1 MSAEFIAVVAVILV
15 ALAFD
20 YTNGFHDAANA
31 IATSVSTR
39 ALTPRVALVIA
50 ALGNFIGAHFGAKVA
65 KTVGD
70 GLVTLPTGIQSLGV
84 VFAGVLGAI
93 TWNLLTWYLGLPS
106 SSSHALFGGL
116 VGATLFAA
124 GTTVQWANIA
134 QKVLLP
140 MVLSPIVGF
149 LLGAIVMFLLLWSIK
164 GLTVLAQRLE
174 VLPGSPTSVDTPEK
188 VAVGAGVGIGSGNPD
203 TPASIATPVSPAPG
217 VSGSAVGAPA
227 EAGREMG
234 PVNRWLR
241 SALARAVQP
250 GPLNRGFRMAQTV
263 SAAAMAVGHGMQD
276 AAKTM
281 GIVVLALYTGGFQDS
296 KTHIPGW
303 VYYTSATV
311 LALGTYAGGWRIIRT
326 LGRRIIHLGPPEGF
340 AAETVASSVL
350 YYNALVL
357 GAPIS
362 TTHTITSAIMGV
374 GATKKLSAVR
384 WGVAGNIV
392 TAWILTFPGAAAIAI
407 VFYFLTKPLF

>member
-1 MSAEFIAVVAVILV
+1 MSAELIAVIAVIGA

-39 ALTPRVALVIA
+39 ALTPRVALLIA
-50 ALGNFIGAHFGAKVA
+50 ALGNFVGAHFGVKVA
-65 KTVGD
+65 NTVGD
-70 GLVTLPTGIQSLGV
+70 GLVILPTGLASLGV

-93 TWNLLTWYLGLPS
+93 GWNLLTWYFGIPS

-116 VGATLFAA
+116 VGATLLTP
-124 GTTVQWANIA
+124 GGVVRWSNIVN
-134 QKVLLP
+134 KVILP
-140 MVLSPIVGF
+140 MALSPIVGF
-149 LLGAIVMFLLLWSIK
+149 ALGAIFMFGMLWSIK
-164 GLTVLAQRLE
+164 GLTVLGRDRELPVAPEAPAGRLDR
-174 VLPGSPTSVDTPEK
+174 VRFRLRRR
-188 VAVGAGVGIGSGNPD
+188 GILLGRWIN
-203 TPASIATPVSPAPG
+203 ASI
-217 VSGSAVGAPA
+217 
-227 EAGREMG
+227 
-234 PVNRWLR
+234 
-241 SALARAVQP
+241 QP
-250 GPLNRGFRMAQTV
+250 GKLNRTFRRLQTI
-263 SAAAMAVGHGMQD
+263 SATAMAVGHGMQD

-281 GIVVLALYTGGFQDS
+281 GIVVLALYTGGLQES

-303 VYYTSATV
+303 VYYSSATV
-311 LALGTYAGGWRIIRT
+311 LALGTYAGGWRVIRT

-350 YYNALVL
+350 YYNSLVL

-392 TAWILTFPGAAAIAI
+392 LAWILTFPGAGVLAVIAYLL
-407 VFYFLTKPLF
+407 VRPLF